1 MKNNIEIIALETQKF
16 WEHGPEVGSS
26 IPMYI
31 W

>member
-1 MKNNIEIIALETQKF
+1 MKNNIEIIALEKQKF